1 MHVDTDSLKL
11 KADEKNLVGHGQI
24 WVWPVWSEVSK
35 IDSISKV
42 SRWIKLIFCMLVQV
56 DCMLVHAD
64 TNDFGVALVKNGY
77 DLLVREA
84 LKSAVSL
91 KNEFLN

>member
-1 MHVDTDSLKL
+1 
-11 KADEKNLVGHGQI
+11 
-24 WVWPVWSEVSK
+24 
-35 IDSISKV
+35 
-42 SRWIKLIFCMLVQV
+42 MLVQV

-91 KNEFLN
+91 KNEFMN